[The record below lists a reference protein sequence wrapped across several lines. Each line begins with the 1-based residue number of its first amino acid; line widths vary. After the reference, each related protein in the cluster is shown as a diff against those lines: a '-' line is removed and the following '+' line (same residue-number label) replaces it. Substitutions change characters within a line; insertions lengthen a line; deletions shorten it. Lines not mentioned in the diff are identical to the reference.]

1 MANQSNAVDGRN
13 QKSGDRSKKQGS
25 SPEGGKP
32 GGDRDGKGSQT
43 TLRSLFID
51 ELRDV
56 HHAER
61 QLVKALPKLA
71 KAATSSELRAA
82 IENHLGETEEQI
94 NRLAQVFELLEE
106 SGKPKPCA
114 GMQGIVEEGSDLIE
128 EEDKGAALDAGIIAS
143 AQRAEHYEMAA
154 YGTLIAW
161 AEALGEDDVV
171 KLLQETLDEEK
182 AADEKLTALAEAG
195 INEAAKSDD
204 EDNDAEADEEDDE
217 DDSEKSSRPASRSG
231 SSGTGASRGGRPA
244 MSASGRNDSG
254 KSRSGSR

>member
-1 MANQSNAVDGRN
+1 MAST
-13 QKSGDRSKKQGS
+13 
-25 SPEGGKP
+25 E
-32 GGDRDGKGSQT
+32 T

-71 KAATSSELRAA
+71 KAATSPELRAA
-82 IENHLGETEEQI
+82 IEGHLGETEEQVS
-94 NRLAQVFELLEE
+94 RLEQAFELLEE

-161 AEALGEDDVV
+161 AEALGEAEVA
-171 KLLQETLDEEK
+171 KLLKKTLDEEK
-182 AADEKLTALAEAG
+182 AADKKLTALAEAG
-195 INEAAKSDD
+195 INEAAKSGDDD
-204 EDNDAEADEEDDE
+204 EGAEAGEDDE
-217 DDSEKSSRPASRSG
+217 DESEKSPRTASRS
-231 SSGTGASRGGRPA
+231 SSTGTGASNAGRPS
-244 MSASGRNDSG
+244 MSASGRNGG

>member
-1 MANQSNAVDGRN
+1 MAST
-13 QKSGDRSKKQGS
+13 
-25 SPEGGKP
+25 E
-32 GGDRDGKGSQT
+32 T

-71 KAATSSELRAA
+71 KAATSPELRAA
-82 IENHLGETEEQI
+82 IEGHLGETEEQVS
-94 NRLAQVFELLEE
+94 RLEQAFELLEE

-161 AEALGEDDVV
+161 AEALGEAEVA
-171 KLLQETLDEEK
+171 KLLKKTLDEEK
-182 AADEKLTALAEAG
+182 AADKKLTALAQAG
-195 INEAAKSDD
+195 INEAAKSGDDD
-204 EDNDAEADEEDDE
+204 EGAEAGEDDE
-217 DDSEKSSRPASRSG
+217 DESEKSPRTASRS
-231 SSGTGASRGGRPA
+231 SSTGTGASNAGRPS
-244 MSASGRNDSG
+244 MSASGRNGG

>member
-1 MANQSNAVDGRN
+1 MAST
-13 QKSGDRSKKQGS
+13 
-25 SPEGGKP
+25 E
-32 GGDRDGKGSQT
+32 T

-71 KAATSSELRAA
+71 KAATSPELRAA
-82 IENHLGETEEQI
+82 IEGHLGETEEQVS
-94 NRLAQVFELLEE
+94 RLEQAFELLEE

-114 GMQGIVEEGSDLIE
+114 GMQGIIEEGSDLIE

-161 AEALGEDDVV
+161 AEALGEAEVA
-171 KLLQETLDEEK
+171 KLLKKTLDEEK
-182 AADEKLTALAEAG
+182 AADKKLTALAEAG
-195 INEAAKSDD
+195 INEAAKSGDDD
-204 EDNDAEADEEDDE
+204 EGAEAGEDDE
-217 DDSEKSSRPASRSG
+217 DESEKSPRTASRS
-231 SSGTGASRGGRPA
+231 SSTGTGASNAGRPS
-244 MSASGRNDSG
+244 MSASGRNGG

>member
-1 MANQSNAVDGRN
+1 MASN
-13 QKSGDRSKKQGS
+13 
-25 SPEGGKP
+25 E
-32 GGDRDGKGSQT
+32 T

-71 KAATSSELRAA
+71 KAATSPELRAA
-82 IENHLGETEEQI
+82 IESHLGETEEQV
-94 NRLAQVFELLEE
+94 NRLEQAFELLEE

-154 YGTLIAW
+154 YGTLISW
-161 AEALGEDDVV
+161 AKALGEDEVA
-171 KLLQETLDEEK
+171 KLLQKTLDEEK
-182 AADEKLTALAEAG
+182 AADKKLTALAEAG
-195 INEAAKSDD
+195 INEAAKSGDD
-204 EDNDAEADEEDDE
+204 EEDAETDEEDDE
-217 DDSEKSSRPASRSG
+217 DESAKGSRTASRSG
-231 SSGTGASRGGRPA
+231 STGAGASRAGRPA
-244 MSASGRNDSG
+244 MSASGRNGG